1 MENPPQLGLRFAPA
15 DEKTLAAVAMA
26 LGAASV
32 PGLSDTEARMAP
44 RRTAV
49 PPRLVEEALEQI
61 KRGEDPLGSAFCA
74 IRSAEVR
81 RKSGAIYTPQKIV
94 RAMVDWAEARGSPQ
108 RIVEPGAG
116 PAPFLLE
123 AAKRFPKAQLIAYEN
138 DPLAAL
144 LARAN
149 LAAAGLSKRSCVLLQ
164 DFRSAKFGQAFGQT
178 LFVGNPPYVR
188 HHLIS
193 PEWKA
198 WLKTTA
204 VEMGIQAS
212 ALAGLHVYFF
222 LTIARQAKAGDYGAL
237 VTAAEWLDVNYGQV
251 VRDLFLGRLG
261 GQSVTIIEPAA
272 EPFPGVAST
281 GAITTFE
288 IDSRP
293 PSARFSR
300 IASLDDLDSLRGGMD
315 VGRERLQSETR
326 WSHLT
331 GATPQRREGFIEL
344 GELFAVH
351 RGQVTGANR
360 IWIAG
365 PYSTELPQRTTY
377 AAVTRARELIQSG
390 LELWYADNLR
400 RVVDLPED
408 LSDFEGVELTA
419 VRRFLAWAERMGARE
434 SYVARH
440 RKAWWS
446 VGLRDPAPILATYM
460 ARRPPAFVINKAN
473 ARHLNIAHGLYPRE
487 PLSDEI
493 LAQVAR
499 YLREAA
505 STSGGRVY
513 SGGLVKFEPKEM
525 ERILIP
531 GPALLQQIR
540 L

>member
-15 DEKTLAAVAMA
+15 DEATLAAVAMA

-204 VEMGIQAS
+204 VEMGIKAS

>member
-15 DEKTLAAVAMA
+15 DEATLAAVAMA

-74 IRSAEVR
+74 IRSAKVR
-81 RKSGAIYTPQKIV
+81 RKSGAIFTPQKIV
-94 RAMVDWAEARGSPQ
+94 RAMIDWAETRGSPH

-123 AAKRFPKAQLIAYEN
+123 AAKRFPKSQLIAYEN

-149 LAAAGLSKRSCVLLQ
+149 LAAAGLSERSCVLLQ
-164 DFRSAKFGQAFGQT
+164 DFRSAEFEQANGQT

-188 HHLIS
+188 HHLIT

-204 VEMGIQAS
+204 AEMGIKAS

-261 GQSVTIIEPAA
+261 GQSVIIVEPAA

-288 IDSRP
+288 IDHRP
-293 PSARFSR
+293 SSARFSR
-300 IASLDDLDSLRGGMD
+300 IASLDDLDGLRSG
-315 VGRERLQSETR
+315 VNVERERLKSETR

-446 VGLRDPAPILATYM
+446 VRLRDPAPILATYM

-487 PLSDEI
+487 PLSDEV
-493 LAQVAR
+493 LTQVTR
-499 YLREAA
+499 YLRESA

-531 GPALLQQIR
+531 GPALLQQTR

>member
-15 DEKTLAAVAMA
+15 DEATLAAVAMA

-74 IRSAEVR
+74 IRSAKVR
-81 RKSGAIYTPQKIV
+81 RKSGAIFTPQKIV
-94 RAMVDWAEARGSPQ
+94 RAMIDWAETRGSPH

-123 AAKRFPKAQLIAYEN
+123 AAKRFPKSQLIAYEN

-149 LAAAGLSKRSCVLLQ
+149 LAAAGLSERSCVLLQ
-164 DFRSAKFGQAFGQT
+164 DFRSAEFEQANGQT

-188 HHLIS
+188 HHLIT

-204 VEMGIQAS
+204 AEMGIKAS